1 MLLIH
6 QDTVN
11 DDGNYEEKKEENYEN
26 KYGCLFMFFVFQLS
40 GVIKLEKR
48 S

>member
-11 DDGNYEEKKEENYEN
+11 DDGNYDEKEENYEN